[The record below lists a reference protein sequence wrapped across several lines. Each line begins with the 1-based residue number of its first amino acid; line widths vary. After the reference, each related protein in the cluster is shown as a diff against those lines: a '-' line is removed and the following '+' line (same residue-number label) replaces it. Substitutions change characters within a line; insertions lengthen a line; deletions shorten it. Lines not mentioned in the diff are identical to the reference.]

1 MSEKPNEIR
10 IQEVV
15 QNKGDKLAA
24 VEYIF
29 NELLGREKVKQYR
42 VTVKKEAFDDVA
54 ATIKKWT
61 IPFDSFITVARAL
74 LLGDQAEQRDIAD
87 AFELLDT
94 DKSETID
101 LNELALFMP
110 AIVPGSNVHML
121 MRHFQ
126 KVDAN
131 SDYHLNMEEFTDL
144 IKRNI
149 VRDLAIGR
157 IKNWENDRFS
167 FEKK

>member
-10 IQEVV
+10 IQENP
-15 QNKGDKLAA
+15 QNKGDKLVA
-24 VEYIF
+24 VEFLF

-42 VTVKKEAFDDVA
+42 VVVKKEEFDDVA
-54 ATIKKWT
+54 STVKKWT
-61 IPFDSFITVARAL
+61 IPFESFIQVARTL
-74 LLGDQAEQRDIAD
+74 LFGDQAEGRDIVD
-87 AFELLDT
+87 TFELLDT

-101 LNELALFMP
+101 IHELSLFMP
-110 AIVPGSNVHML
+110 AIVPGSNAYML

-131 SDYHLNMEEFTDL
+131 SDYHLNLEEFTDF

-157 IKNWENDRFS
+157 IKS
-167 FEKK
+167 

>member
-1 MSEKPNEIR
+1 MSEKANEIR
-10 IQEVV
+10 IQEIP
-15 QNKGDKLAA
+15 QQKGDKVIG

-29 NELLGREKVKQYR
+29 DELLSREKVKQYR
-42 VTVKKEAFDDVA
+42 VQVKKEEFDRVA
-54 ATIKKWT
+54 ATVKKWT
-61 IPFDSFITVARAL
+61 IPFESFTKVARAL
-74 LLGDQAEQRDIAD
+74 LLGDKAESGEILE

-101 LNELALFMP
+101 INELALFMP
-110 AIVPGSNVHML
+110 VIVPGSNAYML

-131 SDYHLNMEEFTDL
+131 SDYHLNLEEFTDL

-157 IKNWENDRFS
+157 IAK
-167 FEKK
+167 